1 MKVAQLYEKT
11 PKQILNQLTK
21 LPEIAQKYS
30 KLPQKLKTKNN
41 RKQKNLTKRELS
53 VYILKLQKTSRTQPH
68 SPKNSQKWHKEAQKA
83 PKNKESEI
91 IEK

>member
-11 PKQILNQLTK
+11 PKQILNKPTK

-41 RKQKNLTKRELS
+41 RKQKKSYKMRVIS
-53 VYILKLQKTSRTQPH
+53 VYT
-68 SPKNSQKWHKEAQKA
+68 
-83 PKNKESEI
+83 
-91 IEK
+91 